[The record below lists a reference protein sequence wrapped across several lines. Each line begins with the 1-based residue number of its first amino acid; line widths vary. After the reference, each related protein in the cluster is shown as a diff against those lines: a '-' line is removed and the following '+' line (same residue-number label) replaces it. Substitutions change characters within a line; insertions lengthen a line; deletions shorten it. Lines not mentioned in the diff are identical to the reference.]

1 MPPNLQPVSQLS
13 AKILPSTG
21 SHGEVLSSLAFG
33 VYTSQSFISGCVD
46 AVSYVYQKL
55 GGNILDIELE
65 TSNVY
70 NAYEDAVLTYS
81 KIINTHQAKN
91 ILLSALGAAT
101 GSFNQDGE
109 LTSGQ
114 SVSLKYPN
122 FSLGFAR
129 TMAEGF
135 ANEGGY
141 GGTLPI
147 YSASFQITPGIQ
159 DYNLQAIMS
168 SSSEFSGVVGDK
180 RIIVRDVF
188 YRTPQSMW
196 RFFGYYGQFNVIG
209 AWGAYGQY
217 ANDSTF
223 FLAPVFQ
230 TKLQAAAFEDA
241 LWTRTSHY
249 SYEIINNNVRIYPI
263 PTIGA
268 PKKMWFRFSVKTD
281 PFQGGTN
288 NSNEVNG
295 VNNVNTLPFANI
307 PYENINSMGK
317 HFIREYCLAN
327 CMETLSFVRG
337 KYGNIPLPK
346 NQVNLNAADLRSRS
360 DKMKDDLIKMLM
372 DDLEQ
377 LKYSELAKQ
386 RKEMA
391 DSSQDLLS
399 KIPLPIYLK

>member
-1 MPPNLQPVSQLS
+1 MPPNLQPISQLS

-21 SHGEVLSSLAFG
+21 SYTEVLSSLAFG
-33 VYTSQSFISGCVD
+33 IYSSNAFISGCVD

-91 ILLSALGAAT
+91 ILLSALGAST

-114 SVSLKYPN
+114 SISLKYPN
-122 FSLGFAR
+122 FTLGYAR

-135 ANEGGY
+135 ANEAGF
-141 GGTLPI
+141 GGTSPI
-147 YSASFQITPGIQ
+147 YSASFQIIPGVQ

-168 SSSEFSGVVGDK
+168 SSTEFSGIVGDN

-230 TKLQAAAFEDA
+230 TKLQASAFEDA

-249 SYEIINNNVRIYPI
+249 SYEILNNNIRIFPI
-263 PTIGA
+263 PTIGS

-281 PFQGGTN
+281 PWSSGSN
-288 NSNEVNG
+288 NSNEING
-295 VNNVNTLPFANI
+295 VNNINTLPFANI

-337 KYGNIPLPK
+337 KYGQIPLPK

-360 DKMKDDLIKMLM
+360 DKMKEELIKMLM

-377 LKYSELAKQ
+377 LKYSELTKQ

-391 DSSQDLLS
+391 DNAQDLLL